1 MRLDGADENRAAIFD
16 VQHKSISLPKVPIQ
30 QNLALKC
37 NPAELLCGVGH
48 LNGAK
53 ALQVAANSG
62 GVGDDKG
69 VLPLRERIQQFVD
82 AVCHPGADLTEGLAV
97 RIFEVRVFVLAF
109 PERSVLPGR
118 VAGAALGKAGVLP
131 DRKPQ
136 QLCGLER
143 TQLMVRPDERDR
155 AESVVLK
162 DCGGPLKTF
171 GRKARVGAGTA
182 ALRDGMAQEKK
193 GRHESLRL
201 KK

>member
-1 MRLDGADENRAAIFD
+1 MLWSSPVCLVCNGHCTLVAFLRIGADENRAAIFD

-30 QNLALKC
+30 QNFALKC

-97 RIFEVRVFVLAF
+97 RIFEVRIFVLAF

-118 VAGAALGKAGVLP
+118 VAGAALGKAGA
-131 DRKPQ
+131 
-136 QLCGLER
+136 CR
-143 TQLMVRPDERDR
+143 TGSPSSCAVWSARSEGDDQTSETV
-155 AESVVLK
+155 
-162 DCGGPLKTF
+162 
-171 GRKARVGAGTA
+171 RKA
-182 ALRDGMAQEKK
+182 
-193 GRHESLRL
+193 SF
-201 KK
+201 

>member
-1 MRLDGADENRAAIFD
+1 MLWSSPVCLVCNGHCTLVAFLRIGADENRAAIFD

-30 QNLALKC
+30 QNFALKC

-97 RIFEVRVFVLAF
+97 RILKSGSSYWRFQNEASCPVVSPVR
-109 PERSVLPGR
+109 RSARR
-118 VAGAALGKAGVLP
+118 VS
-131 DRKPQ
+131 
-136 QLCGLER
+136 CR
-143 TQLMVRPDERDR
+143 TGSPSSCAVWSARSEGDDQTSETV
-155 AESVVLK
+155 
-162 DCGGPLKTF
+162 
-171 GRKARVGAGTA
+171 RKA
-182 ALRDGMAQEKK
+182 
-193 GRHESLRL
+193 SF
-201 KK
+201 